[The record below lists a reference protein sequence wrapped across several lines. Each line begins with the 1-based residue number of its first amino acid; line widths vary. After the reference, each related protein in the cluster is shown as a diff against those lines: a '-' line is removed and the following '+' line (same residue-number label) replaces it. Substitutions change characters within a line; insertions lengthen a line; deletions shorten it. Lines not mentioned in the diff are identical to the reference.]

1 MTGLRYQLFSLKN
14 EVVKQAHCDDGRAGH
29 QLAQMMRQIQ
39 QWDCLSGPETTTG
52 TADGSPST
60 TSKEPLD
67 TGLLEEPYP
76 DPMGLLTSEETS
88 SFSTDDH
95 FGESMNV

>member
-60 TSKEPLD
+60 TSTEALN
-67 TGLLEEPYP
+67 TGLLEESYL
-76 DPMGLLTSEETS
+76 DPIAVLTSEETS
-88 SFSTDDH
+88 SLSTDDH
-95 FGESMNV
+95 FDEFTNA